1 MLGTV
6 AQLVFL
12 PMLGMLAFE
21 LLKLVVPI
29 MGFKTKTH
37 FRATSGKGQ
46 HTCKMVMQYLAKK
59 AWYVGETQFELGEW
73 EPQGFLFGRWFVACI
88 TTTTALSA
96 NGAPTKSR
104 DIKLWCTSGMLA
116 EIKGSLTSVTED
128 SGKKTSDVKTTPSV
142 VKVIVNEFT
151 WRGCNAFCEES
162 RLVPKRIDPTMISKQ
177 DKIAEEIVS
186 DYKERMKLNDWPE
199 GNSVVL
205 LSGKPGVGKS
215 TIAILVAQML
225 NGVLCACFR
234 PTESGTSLQEILNY
248 RDSSHAGKTLV
259 LLVDEFDTIV
269 RNVHAEKLKASTK
282 HITEVTDKASL
293 NGFMDRIATVQNLI
307 VILTTNWTVDQ
318 FNALDTSYVRKGR
331 TTLRVTMEKH

>member
-1 MLGTV
+1 MLATV
-6 AQLVFL
+6 AQLVVL
-12 PMLGMLAFE
+12 PMLGMLVFE

-29 MGFKTKTH
+29 MGLKTKTN

-46 HTCKMVMQYLAKK
+46 HTCKMVMQYLEKK

-88 TTTTALSA
+88 TTTTSLSA

-116 EIKGSLTSVTED
+116 EITGSLTSVTED

-142 VKVIVNEFT
+142 VRVLVNDFT
-151 WRGCNAFCEES
+151 WRGCNAYSAEN
-162 RLVPKRIDPTMISKQ
+162 RLVPKRIDPTMMSKQ

-186 DYKERMKLNDWPE
+186 NYQERMKLNDWPE

-225 NGVLCACFR
+225 NGILCACFR

-318 FNALDTSYVRKGR
+318 FNVLDPSYVRDGR
-331 TTLRVTMEKH
+331 TTLRVAME